1 MSLPS
6 EDFPARVIFTDKSGT
21 FRWFSP
27 KDAKG
32 TWSDSRPIPTLLSW
46 LPNDQW
52 IQWVGRFVC
61 PPSITPEEANELA
74 QRMHVDGPRIQK
86 IWDGEIVTRIVSESE
101 AIQWL
106 LNLNL
111 EPPDC
116 PALRALEVGAAKEER
131 LDVYDSDSGAGRRF
145 DPAGCEKWGPYLRL
159 IEWCSLNDAPRVED
173 EEWLYRHP
181 TGHWTLVSFRSHCE
195 VGLLGDPTANRLTDE
210 AAAKWLFW
218 AGFDVPADVACFV
231 ESLHYRPD
239 EVTPNTDET
248 APTGETKEVP
258 VWDAE
263 LRVLRFRGEVIRKVR
278 PVAKLVLRLLE
289 EFEFTEWQR
298 RIESPFDDDDQKTR
312 EAVAST
318 NNGLKAIR
326 FQADGTGK
334 GIEWEVINEET
345 AADNLADETPF

>member
-6 EDFPARVIFTDKSGT
+6 EDLPARVVFKDKSGT
-21 FRWFSP
+21 LRWFSP

-32 TWSDSRPIPTLLSW
+32 TWSDSRTIPTFLSW
-46 LPNDQW
+46 LPDGQW

-86 IWDGEIVTRIVSESE
+86 IWDGELVTRIVSESE

-106 LNLNL
+106 LSLNL
-111 EPPDC
+111 DPPDC
-116 PALRALEVGAAKEER
+116 PALRALEVGASKEEL
-131 LDVYDSDSGAGRRF
+131 LDVRDIGSDEFRRF
-145 DPAGCEKWGPYLRL
+145 DPTGCEKWGPSFKVIQRDWLDGTPCL
-159 IEWCSLNDAPRVED
+159 QD

-181 TGHWTLVSFRSHCE
+181 TGHWTLIASPFHCE
-195 VGLLGDPTANRLTDE
+195 VDAYGDPTARRLTDK
-210 AAAKWLFW
+210 AAAEWLFW
-218 AGFDVPADVACFV
+218 GKFDVPADLACFV

-239 EVTPNTDET
+239 EVTPNTDEA

-258 VWDAE
+258 VWDAD
-263 LRVLRFRGEVIRKVR
+263 LRKLRFRGEVIRTVR
-278 PVAKLVLRLLE
+278 PKAEHVLTLLNVFHE
-289 EFEFTEWQR
+289 DGWQP
-298 RIESPFDDDDQKTR
+298 RIDTPFIDGQKTR
-312 EAVAST
+312 EAIASA
-318 NNGLKAIR
+318 NNRLKAIR
-326 FQADGTGK
+326 FKADGTGE